1 MRLTTLK
8 TTNFC
13 FVDFLRPHYR
23 LHLDCPLI
31 SGSGCQ
37 PPQDGPY
44 PRDRQRPG
52 LRRLRVRPDAGNLQQ
67 SQRIHFRRQTDRHGP
82 VRPDVNAMRRSD
94 DRLQRRQR
102 VEGVRVPRQNV
113 SRPAAAMT
121 GRGTS
126 LKAHQLVGSQLKTW
140 QVDFEHLLGCR
151 VEGQHADQRR
161 RVRLVRRRRSH
172 LHREEHSS
180 GRARRDATGVA
191 VQELAARR

>member
-1 MRLTTLK
+1 
-8 TTNFC
+8 
-13 FVDFLRPHYR
+13 
-23 LHLDCPLI
+23 
-31 SGSGCQ
+31 
-37 PPQDGPY
+37 
-44 PRDRQRPG
+44 
-52 LRRLRVRPDAGNLQQ
+52 
-67 SQRIHFRRQTDRHGP
+67 
-82 VRPDVNAMRRSD
+82 MRRSD

-172 LHREEHSS
+172 LHREEQSS
-180 GRARRDATGVA
+180 GSARRDATGVA
-191 VQELAARR
+191 VQELTEASGAARDGKVGFGIFQLDRAGAVLPGRNLVEHPLAQDRGV